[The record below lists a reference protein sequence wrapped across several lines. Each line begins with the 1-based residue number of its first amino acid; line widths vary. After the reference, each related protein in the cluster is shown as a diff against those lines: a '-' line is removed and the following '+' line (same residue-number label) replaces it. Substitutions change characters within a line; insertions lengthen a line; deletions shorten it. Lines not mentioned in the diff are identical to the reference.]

1 MITEKEYGD
10 FEILINKLKENKKC
24 SSTFY
29 LTEKQFMD
37 TKDAYTYSVVQLASK
52 YLECKNPYEVCNKE
66 WEDIDRKY
74 LHNGVFD
81 DIKTAADFMTMYGS
95 LLTVLLSPVTSIP
108 VAISISI
115 NELVIR
121 YGCIIMY
128 KDKVTDAFLSMAK
141 KEIKKEDSADTKKKM

>member
-24 SSTFY
+24 SDKFY

-81 DIKTAADFMTMYGS
+81 DIKTAAYFMNIYGPLLTS
-95 LLTVLLSPVTSIP
+95 LLAPVISSI
-108 VAISISI
+108 AISIHI
-115 NELVIR
+115 NTMVIR
-121 YGCIIMY
+121 YGCIIKY
-128 KDKVTDAFLSMAK
+128 KDKVTDVFLSMAK